1 MEVLQHVGGVEITS
15 LLQNVLLPFSSS
27 VLVSLLCCRGNRWW
41 VGSFFWKL
49 VFEMFSEH

>member
-15 LLQNVLLPFSSS
+15 LSSRMCHFSSS
-27 VLVSLLCCRGNRWW
+27 VLVSLVCCCGDRWW

-49 VFEMFSEH
+49 VFGMFSEQ